1 MLPYNKNLKNLA
13 RELRKNMTDAE
24 RQLWSKIRRKQLKNF
39 QFYRQKNFGGY
50 IVDFY
55 CPAAK
60 LIVEVDGGHYYE
72 DKHFL
77 EDNVRDNFLN
87 ELGFEVLRFSNRD
100 IFENIDGVVQKIYDN
115 LKIPLTPFK
124 KGGTKNLCIESRLLF
139 RFCIEVLYL
148 YSEKRRFRM
157 KRLALGV
164 LSIILIAA
172 FSFSAIASDP
182 LQQSVQDQDA
192 RTRVLPFQLSAAS
205 W

>member
-1 MLPYNKNLKNLA
+1 MA

-24 RQLWSKIRRKQLKNF
+24 RTLWSKIRRKQLKNF
-39 QFYRQKNFGGY
+39 QFYRQKNIGDY

-77 EDNVRDNFLN
+77 EDNVRDNFLY

-124 KGGTKNLCIESRLLF
+124 KGGTKNL
-139 RFCIEVLYL
+139 
-148 YSEKRRFRM
+148 
-157 KRLALGV
+157 
-164 LSIILIAA
+164 
-172 FSFSAIASDP
+172 
-182 LQQSVQDQDA
+182 
-192 RTRVLPFQLSAAS
+192 
-205 W
+205 